1 MNKTPT
7 TLIIMDGFGIA
18 PPADDN
24 AVTLAKTPV
33 LDRLFQEYAHTTLS
47 ASGLDVGLPAGQMG
61 NSEVGH
67 TNIGGG
73 RVVFQDLPRISRAI
87 EDGSFF
93 QNEAYNKAMDDCLKN
108 GTSLHL
114 YGLLSNG
121 GVHSHI
127 DHLYA
132 LMRMAK
138 DKGLQRVYLHCF
150 LDGRDV
156 SPTSGKG
163 FVQAL
168 ADKCAELGVGKI
180 ATVMGRYYAMDRD
193 KRWERVQMAYDAMV
207 YGEGNHN
214 PDPVDAVAQSY
225 AANVTDEFMEPVVCD
240 SEGTISDND
249 SVIFFNYR
257 PDRAREITRAIVDP
271 DFDGFQR
278 EFFPTTYVCN
288 TEYDATM
295 PNVLVAWPRI
305 AVKNGLG
312 EYLSSLGLTQLRIA
326 ETEKYAH
333 VTFFFNGG
341 VETQFPGE
349 DRVLVPSPKV
359 ATYDL
364 QPEMS
369 ADEVAD
375 KCVERIES
383 GAYDV
388 IILNFANCDMVGHT
402 GVFDAAVRAVET
414 VDTCVGRVVDA
425 TMKMGGIGND
435 ADNMRLLLKDSKSK
449 QALVTQ
455 LRINALVQEGMRPK
469 DMPAEWFSQTED
481 INYKDALQVTIA
493 LMSASRLLDCEEW
506 EAAYNAFE
514 KIMSHRHE
522 VIGLLIKEN
531 ACELLF
537 TALVTKRTARA
548 EELYTDELDTYI
560 RQYKDV
566 TSSKQRLLCALALYR
581 DKDTA
586 KAKEIYEAT
595 CQRKNKYLMQGEV
608 SSDIALMK
616 SILTAKNAL

>member
-7 TLIIMDGFGIA
+7 TLIIMDGFGLA
-18 PPADDN
+18 PASDDN
-24 AVTLAKTPV
+24 AVTLANTPV
-33 LDRLFQEYAHTTLS
+33 LDRLFKEYAHTTLS

-93 QNEAYNKAMDDCLKN
+93 KNEAYNKAMDDCLKN
-108 GTSLHL
+108 DSSLHL
-114 YGLLSNG
+114 YGLLSDG

-127 DHLYA
+127 DHLFA
-132 LMRMAK
+132 LLQMAR
-138 DKGLQRVYLHCF
+138 DKGLTKVYVHCF

-163 FVQAL
+163 FVQEL
-168 ADKCAELGVGKI
+168 QDKCAQLGVGKI

-207 YGEGNHN
+207 YGEGVQN
-214 PDPVDAVAQSY
+214 PDPVDAVAKSY
-225 AANVTDEFMEPVVCD
+225 ANGVTDEFVEPVVCD
-240 SEGTISDND
+240 KEGTIGDND

-288 TEYDATM
+288 TEYDASM
-295 PNVLVAWPRI
+295 PNVLVAWPRV

-312 EYLSSLGLTQLRIA
+312 EYLSSMGMTQLRIA

-341 VETQFPGE
+341 VEKQYPGE

-369 ADEVAD
+369 AFEVCD

-402 GVFDAAVRAVET
+402 GVLEAAIKAVET

-425 TMKMGGIGND
+425 TLKMGGIAMVTADHGNAED
-435 ADNMRLLLKDSKSK
+435 MKQPDGSPMTAHTTNLVPFILCGAGTELRPGRL
-449 QALVTQ
+449 A
-455 LRINALVQEGMRPK
+455 
-469 DMPAEWFSQTED
+469 
-481 INYKDALQVTIA
+481 
-493 LMSASRLLDCEEW
+493 
-506 EAAYNAFE
+506 
-514 KIMSHRHE
+514 
-522 VIGLLIKEN
+522 
-531 ACELLF
+531 
-537 TALVTKRTARA
+537 
-548 EELYTDELDTYI
+548 
-560 RQYKDV
+560 
-566 TSSKQRLLCALALYR
+566 
-581 DKDTA
+581 
-586 KAKEIYEAT
+586 
-595 CQRKNKYLMQGEV
+595 
-608 SSDIALMK
+608 DIAPT
-616 SILTAKNAL
+616 ILDVMGLACPEEMDGKTLIVK

>member
-7 TLIIMDGFGIA
+7 TLIIMDGFGLA
-18 PPADDN
+18 PAAADN
-24 AVTLAKTPV
+24 AVSLANTPV
-33 LDRLFQEYAHTTLS
+33 LDKLFREYAHTTLS

-93 QNEAYNKAMDDCLKN
+93 KNEAYNKAMDDCLKN
-108 GTSLHL
+108 DSSLHL
-114 YGLLSNG
+114 YGLLSDG

-127 DHLYA
+127 EHLFA
-132 LMRMAK
+132 LLQMAK
-138 DKGLQRVYLHCF
+138 DKGLTKVYVHCF

-163 FVQAL
+163 FVQEL
-168 ADKCAELGVGKI
+168 QDKCAQLGVGRI

-207 YGEGNHN
+207 YGEGHHSS
-214 PDPVDAVAQSY
+214 DPVAAVAESY
-225 AANVTDEFMEPVVCD
+225 ANGVTDEFVEPVVID
-240 SEGTISDND
+240 PDGTISDND
-249 SVIFFNYR
+249 SIIFFNYR

-271 DFDGFQR
+271 DFDGFAR

-288 TEYDATM
+288 TEYDASM

-312 EYLSSLGLTQLRIA
+312 EYLSSMGMTQLRIA

-341 VETQFPGE
+341 VEKQYPGE

-369 ADEVAD
+369 AFEVCD

-402 GVFDAAVRAVET
+402 GVLEAAVKAVET

-425 TMKMGGIGND
+425 TLKMGGIAMVTADHGNAED
-435 ADNMRLLLKDSKSK
+435 MKQPDGSPMTAHTTNLVPFILCGAGTELRPGRL
-449 QALVTQ
+449 A
-455 LRINALVQEGMRPK
+455 
-469 DMPAEWFSQTED
+469 
-481 INYKDALQVTIA
+481 
-493 LMSASRLLDCEEW
+493 
-506 EAAYNAFE
+506 
-514 KIMSHRHE
+514 
-522 VIGLLIKEN
+522 
-531 ACELLF
+531 
-537 TALVTKRTARA
+537 
-548 EELYTDELDTYI
+548 
-560 RQYKDV
+560 
-566 TSSKQRLLCALALYR
+566 
-581 DKDTA
+581 
-586 KAKEIYEAT
+586 
-595 CQRKNKYLMQGEV
+595 
-608 SSDIALMK
+608 DIAPT
-616 SILTAKNAL
+616 ILDVMGLACPEEMDGKTLIVK

>member
-24 AVTLAKTPV
+24 AVTLANTPV
-33 LDRLFQEYAHTTLS
+33 LDGLLRDYAHTTLS

-93 QNEAYNKAMDDCLKN
+93 KNEAYNKAMDNCLQN
-108 GTSLHL
+108 GSSLHL
-114 YGLLSNG
+114 YGLLSDG

-132 LMRMAK
+132 LLQMAK
-138 DKGLQRVYLHCF
+138 DKGLHRVYIHCF

-168 ADKCAELGVGKI
+168 ADKCAALGVGKI

-214 PDPVDAVAQSY
+214 ADPVDAVARSY
-225 AANVTDEFMEPVVCD
+225 ANNVTDEFMEPVVCD
-240 SEGTISDND
+240 SDGTISDND

-278 EFFPTTYVCN
+278 EYFPTTYVCN
-288 TEYDATM
+288 TEYDASM

-312 EYLSSLGLTQLRIA
+312 EYLSSMGMTQLRIA

-341 VETQFPGE
+341 VEKQYPGE

-369 ADEVAD
+369 AVEVCD

-402 GVFDAAVRAVET
+402 GVLDAAIKAVET
-414 VDTCVGRVVDA
+414 VDTCVGRVVEA
-425 TMKMGGIGND
+425 TLKMGGIAMVTADHGNAED
-435 ADNMRLLLKDSKSK
+435 MKQPDGSPMTAHTTNLVPFILCGAGTELRPGRL
-449 QALVTQ
+449 A
-455 LRINALVQEGMRPK
+455 
-469 DMPAEWFSQTED
+469 
-481 INYKDALQVTIA
+481 
-493 LMSASRLLDCEEW
+493 
-506 EAAYNAFE
+506 
-514 KIMSHRHE
+514 
-522 VIGLLIKEN
+522 
-531 ACELLF
+531 
-537 TALVTKRTARA
+537 
-548 EELYTDELDTYI
+548 
-560 RQYKDV
+560 
-566 TSSKQRLLCALALYR
+566 
-581 DKDTA
+581 
-586 KAKEIYEAT
+586 
-595 CQRKNKYLMQGEV
+595 
-608 SSDIALMK
+608 DIAPT
-616 SILTAKNAL
+616 ILDVMGLACPPEMDGKTLIVK

>member
-7 TLIIMDGFGIA
+7 TLIIMDGFGLA
-18 PPADDN
+18 PAAADN
-24 AVTLAKTPV
+24 AVSLANTPV
-33 LDRLFQEYAHTTLS
+33 LDKLFKEYAHTTLS

-93 QNEAYNKAMDDCLKN
+93 KNEAYNKAMDDCLKN
-108 GTSLHL
+108 DSSLHL
-114 YGLLSNG
+114 YGLLSDG

-127 DHLYA
+127 EHLFA
-132 LMRMAK
+132 LLQMAK
-138 DKGLQRVYLHCF
+138 DKGLTKVYVHCF

-163 FVQAL
+163 FVQEL
-168 ADKCAELGVGKI
+168 QDKCAQLGVGKI

-207 YGEGNHN
+207 YGEGHHSS
-214 PDPVDAVAQSY
+214 DPVAAVAESY
-225 AANVTDEFMEPVVCD
+225 ANGITDEFVEPVVID
-240 SEGTISDND
+240 PDGTISDND
-249 SVIFFNYR
+249 SIIFFNYR

-271 DFDGFQR
+271 DFDGFAR

-288 TEYDATM
+288 TEYDASM

-312 EYLSSLGLTQLRIA
+312 EYLSSMGMTQLRIA

-341 VETQFPGE
+341 VEKQYPGE

-369 ADEVAD
+369 AFEVCD

-402 GVFDAAVRAVET
+402 GVLEAAVKAVET

-425 TMKMGGIGND
+425 TLKMGGIAMVTADHGNAED
-435 ADNMRLLLKDSKSK
+435 MKQPDGSPMTAHTTNLVPFILCGAGTELRPGRL
-449 QALVTQ
+449 A
-455 LRINALVQEGMRPK
+455 
-469 DMPAEWFSQTED
+469 
-481 INYKDALQVTIA
+481 
-493 LMSASRLLDCEEW
+493 
-506 EAAYNAFE
+506 
-514 KIMSHRHE
+514 
-522 VIGLLIKEN
+522 
-531 ACELLF
+531 
-537 TALVTKRTARA
+537 
-548 EELYTDELDTYI
+548 
-560 RQYKDV
+560 
-566 TSSKQRLLCALALYR
+566 
-581 DKDTA
+581 
-586 KAKEIYEAT
+586 
-595 CQRKNKYLMQGEV
+595 
-608 SSDIALMK
+608 DIAPT
-616 SILTAKNAL
+616 ILDVMGLACPEEMDGKTLIVK

>member
-7 TLIIMDGFGIA
+7 TLIIMDGFGLA
-18 PPADDN
+18 PAADDN
-24 AVTLAKTPV
+24 AVTLASTPV
-33 LDRLFQEYAHTTLS
+33 LDGLFRDYAHTTLS

-93 QNEAYNKAMDDCLKN
+93 RNEAYNTAMDNCLKN
-108 GTSLHL
+108 DASLHL
-114 YGLLSNG
+114 YGLLSDG

-127 DHLYA
+127 DHLFA
-132 LMRMAK
+132 LLQMAK
-138 DKGLQRVYLHCF
+138 DKGLQKVYIHCF

-168 ADKCAELGVGKI
+168 SDKCAALGVGRI

-207 YGEGNHN
+207 YGEGIHN
-214 PDPVDAVAQSY
+214 EDPVDAVARSY
-225 AANVTDEFMEPVVCD
+225 ANGVTDEFVEPVVCD
-240 SEGTISDND
+240 SDGTISDND

-278 EFFPTTYVCN
+278 EYFPTTYVCN
-288 TEYDATM
+288 TEYDASM
-295 PNVLVAWPRI
+295 PNVLVAWPRV

-312 EYLSSLGLTQLRIA
+312 EYLSSMGMTQLRIA

-341 VETQFPGE
+341 VEKQYPGE
-349 DRVLVPSPKV
+349 DRVLVASPKV

-369 ADEVAD
+369 AVEVCD

-402 GVFDAAVRAVET
+402 GVLEAAIKAVET
-414 VDTCVGRVVDA
+414 VDACVGRVVEA
-425 TMKMGGIGND
+425 TLKMGGIAMVTADHGNAED
-435 ADNMRLLLKDSKSK
+435 MK
-449 QALVTQ
+449 QPDGSPMTAHTTNPVPFILCGAGTQ
-455 LRINALVQEGMRPK
+455 LRTG
-469 DMPAEWFSQTED
+469 
-481 INYKDALQVTIA
+481 
-493 LMSASRLLDCEEW
+493 RL
-506 EAAYNAFE
+506 A
-514 KIMSHRHE
+514 
-522 VIGLLIKEN
+522 
-531 ACELLF
+531 
-537 TALVTKRTARA
+537 
-548 EELYTDELDTYI
+548 
-560 RQYKDV
+560 
-566 TSSKQRLLCALALYR
+566 
-581 DKDTA
+581 
-586 KAKEIYEAT
+586 
-595 CQRKNKYLMQGEV
+595 
-608 SSDIALMK
+608 DIAPT
-616 SILTAKNAL
+616 ILDVMGLACPEEMDGKTLIVK

>member
-7 TLIIMDGFGIA
+7 TLIIMDGFGLA
-18 PPADDN
+18 PAADDN
-24 AVTLAKTPV
+24 AVSLASTPV
-33 LDRLFQEYAHTTLS
+33 LDKLFQEYAHTTLS

-87 EDGSFF
+87 EDGSFS
-93 QNEAYNKAMDDCLKN
+93 QNEAYNRAMDDCLKN
-108 GTSLHL
+108 DSSLHL
-114 YGLLSNG
+114 YGLLSDG

-127 DHLYA
+127 EHLFA
-132 LMRMAK
+132 LLQMAK
-138 DKGLQRVYLHCF
+138 DKGLTKVYVHCF

-163 FVQAL
+163 FVQEL
-168 ADKCAELGVGKI
+168 QDKCAQLGVGKI

-207 YGEGNHN
+207 YGEGHHSS
-214 PDPVDAVAQSY
+214 DPVAAVAESY
-225 AANVTDEFMEPVVCD
+225 ANGITDEFVEPVVID
-240 SEGTISDND
+240 PDGTISDND
-249 SVIFFNYR
+249 SIIFFNYR

-271 DFDGFQR
+271 DFDGFAR

-288 TEYDATM
+288 TEYDASM

-312 EYLSSLGLTQLRIA
+312 EYLSSMGMTQLRIA

-341 VETQFPGE
+341 VEKQYPGE

-369 ADEVAD
+369 AFEVCD

-402 GVFDAAVRAVET
+402 GVLEAAVKAVET

-425 TMKMGGIGND
+425 TLKMGGIAMVTADHGNAED
-435 ADNMRLLLKDSKSK
+435 MKQPDGSPMTAHTTNLVPFILCGAGTELRPGRL
-449 QALVTQ
+449 A
-455 LRINALVQEGMRPK
+455 
-469 DMPAEWFSQTED
+469 
-481 INYKDALQVTIA
+481 
-493 LMSASRLLDCEEW
+493 
-506 EAAYNAFE
+506 
-514 KIMSHRHE
+514 
-522 VIGLLIKEN
+522 
-531 ACELLF
+531 
-537 TALVTKRTARA
+537 
-548 EELYTDELDTYI
+548 
-560 RQYKDV
+560 
-566 TSSKQRLLCALALYR
+566 
-581 DKDTA
+581 
-586 KAKEIYEAT
+586 
-595 CQRKNKYLMQGEV
+595 
-608 SSDIALMK
+608 DIAPT
-616 SILTAKNAL
+616 ILDVMGLACPEEMDGKTLIVK